1 MRIANYGYQKRNL
14 LHTTQ
19 CIDDFK
25 LIEITKPYAAVKVEG
40 EQGEL
45 ISRLKFKVF
54 GDYNHSTVLGPL
66 TKDKREREKSDGP
79 RSCIIELYVSKV

>member
-25 LIEITKPYAAVKVEG
+25 LIGITKPYAAVKVEG
-40 EQGEL
+40 GVWGGAL

-66 TKDKREREKSDGP
+66 TKN
-79 RSCIIELYVSKV
+79 IH

>member
-25 LIEITKPYAAVKVEG
+25 LIEITKPYAAVKVEV
-40 EQGEL
+40 EQGRRREL

-66 TKDKREREKSDGP
+66 TKDKRERSLMDLAQALL
-79 RSCIIELYVSKV
+79 SCM

>member
-14 LHTTQ
+14 LHPTQ

-25 LIEITKPYAAVKVEG
+25 LIGITKPYAAVKVEG
-40 EQGEL
+40 GLGGEGPL

-54 GDYNHSTVLGPL
+54 GDYNRSTVLGPL
-66 TKDKREREKSDGP
+66 TK
-79 RSCIIELYVSKV
+79 VH